1 MKINVENANED
12 KDFYQAQLFKAKK
25 VNKALIIELEKGN
38 LNVPLM
44 ITSGIDEEKSE
55 KPLSIMN
62 EVVEELKDSPRI
74 EEESLAKIFETEPP
88 NQLEDQK
95 SKKKL

>member
-1 MKINVENANED
+1 
-12 KDFYQAQLFKAKK
+12 
-25 VNKALIIELEKGN
+25 
-38 LNVPLM
+38 VPLM

-88 NQLEDQK
+88 N
-95 SKKKL
+95 